1 MQATSDRAGTPSIPD
16 DVHKSTALP
25 APQCSII
32 VPVYEHWHLVP
43 TLLQH
48 LANQTY
54 PGDRFEVLL
63 IDNGS
68 AAFEPP
74 PCLPSN
80 VRIAQCLTPGS
91 YAARNH
97 GVEQALGQWL
107 VFTDA
112 DCRPNPE
119 WLATLMAPAAAHEA
133 EANTIQAGAIRMVA
147 QSSRP
152 TAWEIY
158 DLIRGIPQD
167 WYVARGYATTA
178 NLAVHRDCFDR
189 IGRFDGT
196 RLSGGDAEFCRR
208 AIAAGA
214 SLRYVPEATVAH
226 PARQS
231 WPEIARKVR
240 RIKGAQILAGS
251 RRQRATALARTF
263 SPPLIGLARFAMR
276 RDMPIHY
283 RLLAGLVQFRVWG
296 LEIRE
301 TVRLLAAGNAERR

>member
-1 MQATSDRAGTPSIPD
+1 MRRPPD
-16 DVHKSTALP
+16 SAAAHALPGGVDESTALP
-25 APQCSII
+25 ARQCSII

-43 TLLQH
+43 TLLQP
-48 LANQTY
+48 LADQTY
-54 PGDRFEVLL
+54 PADRFEVSL

-68 AAFEPP
+68 SVFTPP
-74 PCLPSN
+74 QSPSSN
-80 VRIAQCLTPGS
+80 VRIVQCLTPGS

-167 WYVARGYATTA
+167 LYVARGYATTA
-178 NLAVHRDCFDR
+178 NLARDC
-189 IGRFDGT
+189 
-196 RLSGGDAEFCRR
+196 
-208 AIAAGA
+208 
-214 SLRYVPEATVAH
+214 P
-226 PARQS
+226 
-231 WPEIARKVR
+231 
-240 RIKGAQILAGS
+240 
-251 RRQRATALARTF
+251 
-263 SPPLIGLARFAMR
+263 
-276 RDMPIHY
+276 
-283 RLLAGLVQFRVWG
+283 
-296 LEIRE
+296 
-301 TVRLLAAGNAERR
+301 